1 MTTQRVEQPA
11 TPSQLVAQEIRAE
24 LARQGRNQAWLAR
37 VTFHNQTWVS
47 VRLSTRADVDMTV
60 DEISQ
65 IAEALNVPVQRLL
78 AAWLPRL
85 DSNQQPSGY
94 ASAQVIDLAEARI
107 RIGRRAA

>member
-1 MTTQRVEQPA
+1 MTTQRVEQA
-11 TPSQLVAQEIRAE
+11 TAPSQLVAQEIRAE

-37 VTFHNQTWVS
+37 VTFHNQTWISKRISPV
-47 VRLSTRADVDMTV
+47 ADVDMTV